1 MFVNMCNGTIG
12 YDMCTLYSCFW
23 LKQPKIR
30 KKRRS
35 VGKLHSDVDLIKTL
49 SFRYDLD
56 ELKLRNAIGCDVC
69 DSCFNNLRS
78 IFVSLNSVT
87 SWKQSYRQGFHLVT
101 DFYVTRKCNCAHS
114 RKRSSLIGHIIQRAL
129 EEFLTQGEFKP
140 LTVATADR
148 GCWIIQVRYGY
159 AFFNNHLREIIIL
172 FLQS

>member
-1 MFVNMCNGTIG
+1 MGIYLLELRTKKRWSFSMFVNMWDGMIR

-49 SFRYDLD
+49 SFCYDLD
-56 ELKLRNAIGCDVC
+56 ELKLRNAIGFDVC

-78 IFVSLNSVT
+78 IFVSLNKCNQLKAKLSTRV
-87 SWKQSYRQGFHLVT
+87 RLVT

-114 RKRSSLIGHIIQRAL
+114 RKRSSLIGHVIQSTWRIFNMRRVQAL
-129 EEFLTQGEFKP
+129 
-140 LTVATADR
+140 DSR
-148 GCWIIQVRYGY
+148 
-159 AFFNNHLREIIIL
+159 
-172 FLQS
+172 